1 MTLSQKLIAAFIA
14 TITLPILIISVV
26 VINQTIDQAYQDF
39 GTANHREVKQVD
51 NAIRMFFH
59 EIEKNVTY
67 LTEQPAIK
75 EAIPSITSYLK
86 NSAATRMTPT
96 SSNEA
101 ERAVFNLF
109 EQFGDY
115 HDGISYIYLGTEQS
129 GYLQWP
135 QGEIAANYDPRP
147 RPWYQTGVDANNQT
161 VRANAYY
168 WEPDDTVLVSTVK
181 TIVNQGEVL
190 GVIGMDVS
198 LKELTHIVKK
208 IKVGESGYLML
219 IENTGNVLVDA
230 KYPEHNFKP
239 ISTIEDG
246 KYAVFANNNDGQFE
260 FDIDG
265 TTYLTNIYTSDELG
279 WKFVS
284 FMEKD
289 EVLANANQMAINIII
304 ISLVLLMIFLMLSV
318 YLAKL
323 ILNPIRQV
331 TEGLAMVSK
340 DGGDLTYRL
349 ATTSKDETGKL
360 AESFNG
366 FLGSIAELVKA
377 INGGSI
383 EVNRSAEQSAQLSNS
398 LNKAIEYQ
406 LDSLALS
413 VTAIDQMA
421 GSANEVATS
430 CANAADSAITTKNSA
445 LSGQQ
450 LIQQTVSSVET
461 LSQLTEQSAQNIE
474 RLDQESENITSIL
487 EVIRSIAEQTNLLAL
502 NAAIEAAR
510 AGEQGRGFAVVADE
524 VRALSRRT
532 HESTEEISEQLDK
545 LRTMTQGVA
554 KDMNISLEK
563 SKQTVEF
570 TNDAKTAFDDIT
582 ESVDAI
588 SALNTQI
595 AAAAEEQQVVAQ
607 DISQN
612 MVTIKEA
619 AGEAAQISSQAGS
632 NGNRLTELS
641 TDLASLTTKF
651 TV

>member
-1 MTLSQKLIAAFIA
+1 
-14 TITLPILIISVV
+14 
-26 VINQTIDQAYQDF
+26 
-39 GTANHREVKQVD
+39 
-51 NAIRMFFH
+51 
-59 EIEKNVTY
+59 
-67 LTEQPAIK
+67 
-75 EAIPSITSYLK
+75 
-86 NSAATRMTPT
+86 MTPKAN
-96 SSNEA
+96 SEA
-101 ERAVFNLF
+101 ERAAFGLF

-115 HDGISYIYLGTEQS
+115 HEGISYIYIGTEQS
-129 GYLQWP
+129 GYMQWP
-135 QGEIAANYDPRP
+135 QGEIGAKYDPRP
-147 RPWYQTGVDANNQT
+147 RSWYQTALGANNQT
-161 VRANAYY
+161 ARANAYY

-181 TIVNQGEVL
+181 TIVDQGKVL
-190 GVIGMDVS
+190 GVVGMDVS

-239 ISTIEDG
+239 ISAIEGG
-246 KYAVFANNNDGQFE
+246 KYAVFANNSEGQFE

-284 FMEKD
+284 FMEKS
-289 EVLANANQMAINIII
+289 EVLANANQMTINIVI
-304 ISLVLLMIFLMLSV
+304 ISLILLAVFLALSV
-318 YLAKL
+318 YLAN
-323 ILNPIRQV
+323 IIFNPIRQV
-331 TEGLAMVSK
+331 TEGLAAVSK

-366 FLGSIAELVKA
+366 FLGSIAQLVKA

-383 EVNRSAEQSAQLSNS
+383 EVNRSAEQSAQLSDS
-398 LNKAIEYQ
+398 LNQAIEHQ
-406 LDSLALS
+406 LDSLAQS

-421 GSANEVATS
+421 NSANEVATS

-450 LIQQTVSSVET
+450 LIQQTVSSVES
-461 LSQLTEQSAQNIE
+461 LSQLTAHSAQNIE
-474 RLDQESENITSIL
+474 QLDQESENITSIL

-570 TNDAKTAFDDIT
+570 TIEAKTAFDDIT

-619 AGEAAQISSQAGS
+619 AGDAAQISSQAGS

-641 TDLASLTTKF
+641 TDLASLDHQVYGVVGKCVLLPREMQQHAT
-651 TV
+651 